1 MKHIEH
7 SAVFVYG
14 AAIPTVKTEIISA
27 NILEVEV
34 GTNGKHGG
42 DSGHGCRTYFK
53 LQDHSSTDM
62 RVRVK
67 NGEWTDLMSEGPI
80 EIAFGGDCELDSF
93 VEALDFAVKT
103 LKKQCSTK
111 R

>member
-1 MKHIEH
+1 MRNIEH
-7 SAVFVYG
+7 SAVLVYG
-14 AAIPTVKTEIISA
+14 KAIPTVKTEIISA

-34 GTNGKHGG
+34 GTNGPQGG

-62 RVRVK
+62 RVRIN
-67 NGEWTDLMSEGPI
+67 NGEWVGLMSEGPV
-80 EIAFGGDCELDSF
+80 EIAFGGDCELYAF
-93 VEALDFAVKT
+93 IEALDFAVKT